1 MILLILFFCCE
12 LGKVKILKQIHSN
25 EDFTIVT
32 ALLGKTGR
40 LSFGVNGA
48 LKKFKVKKGT
58 ATWDFAIN
66 KKCVVFTFWQ
76 NKLRMSSVEND
87 VKSSLW
93 IIWSNW
99 LWLG

>member
-1 MILLILFFCCE
+1 M
-12 LGKVKILKQIHSN
+12 LKQIHSN

-58 ATWDFAIN
+58 AT
-66 KKCVVFTFWQ
+66 
-76 NKLRMSSVEND
+76 
-87 VKSSLW
+87 
-93 IIWSNW
+93 
-99 LWLG
+99 

>member
-1 MILLILFFCCE
+1 MGLRTTLYTIIISAKVTKVAMILLILFFCCE
-12 LGKVKILKQIHSN
+12 LGKVKMLKQIHSN

-58 ATWDFAIN
+58 AT
-66 KKCVVFTFWQ
+66 
-76 NKLRMSSVEND
+76 
-87 VKSSLW
+87 
-93 IIWSNW
+93 
-99 LWLG
+99 